1 MGRSFIQR
9 HMRRAVNILRASLDH
24 FAGRLAL
31 GCLGF
36 LIFWTYVLSAE
47 PVSVWLLLAL
57 LGGGMLI
64 AIVEFFGHAFLLERS
79 LLAIQRA
86 LSRVL
91 LFIALGIFLVSL
103 VQLALSLAS
112 TMVEP
117 ARVFEGEVM
126 LSRIFGWFR
135 QFAGFY
141 LTTAILVVLLLLAL
155 FAPRIDVYDQFKKI
169 SGIISKAMTVL
180 LAVTSFTFFAALDV
194 DQFEMGWRANLAER
208 GEMRGKLAK
217 IDDDA
222 RQMLAALWIAEEAR
236 QAKDQKRRD
245 YERLF
250 ESAKAGKSPRAVV
263 AFAAVELARTA
274 PEVDANVAKTTLAP
288 EDVVAPAVRDY
299 LNDEASARPSLTQ
312 LAAAAEQLKPRETL
326 MQRLRDIALDNAVK
340 AVNDIVPGVD
350 SDMINVFVHTLTGR
364 LAKVA
369 LTNVVLGKVESI
381 EQVKTWVGQYL
392 AGASAPM
399 KQAVRSTWRFDPAG
413 LNLEAMGSVEWFPNE
428 MQKAIEDYALRRG
441 ELMERFGGTMG
452 PDARM
457 PGYDPAHPRPAAP
470 VRPPA
475 KPVRPVIVR

>member
-1 MGRSFIQR
+1 
-9 HMRRAVNILRASLDH
+9 
-24 FAGRLAL
+24 
-31 GCLGF
+31 
-36 LIFWTYVLSAE
+36 
-47 PVSVWLLLAL
+47 
-57 LGGGMLI
+57 
-64 AIVEFFGHAFLLERS
+64 
-79 LLAIQRA
+79 
-86 LSRVL
+86 
-91 LFIALGIFLVSL
+91 
-103 VQLALSLAS
+103 
-112 TMVEP
+112 
-117 ARVFEGEVM
+117 
-126 LSRIFGWFR
+126 
-135 QFAGFY
+135 
-141 LTTAILVVLLLLAL
+141 
-155 FAPRIDVYDQFKKI
+155 
-169 SGIISKAMTVL
+169 
-180 LAVTSFTFFAALDV
+180 
-194 DQFEMGWRANLAER
+194 MGWRANLAER

-312 LAAAAEQLKPRETL
+312 LAAAAEQLKPRETF